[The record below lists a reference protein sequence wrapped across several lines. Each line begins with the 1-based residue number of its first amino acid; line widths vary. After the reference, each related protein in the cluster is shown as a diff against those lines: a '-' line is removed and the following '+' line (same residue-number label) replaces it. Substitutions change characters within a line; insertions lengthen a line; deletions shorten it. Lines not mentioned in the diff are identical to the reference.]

1 MLFQYFKFHLFLI
14 KFSFKALSVLLKNY
28 CLFFF
33 KKKLKKHS
41 HDYLLHSLFYLNI
54 HFFIIIFT
62 FTFSCVHSHLSA
74 LSLAL
79 CSLLYAFSLLTFIT
93 IVVPLPLSQFDAPSS
108 TLSQS
113 DPSKT
118 KLHFYDLLIL
128 IGKSLLRSNRQQ

>member
-1 MLFQYFKFHLFLI
+1 M
-14 KFSFKALSVLLKNY
+14 
-28 CLFFF
+28 
-33 KKKLKKHS
+33 S
-41 HDYLLHSLFYLNI
+41 HDYLLHSLFYLYI